1 MWPQDMS
8 TNFGGADT
16 MQMLFD
22 QAYATEVYTREQVKI
37 GKIENTVDMLQEF
50 GVSMND
56 AIHRLA
62 VKFGLSQE
70 EATEYVHEFW
80 RS

>member
-1 MWPQDMS
+1 
-8 TNFGGADT
+8 

-62 VKFGLSQE
+62 VKFGFSQE

>member
-1 MWPQDMS
+1 
-8 TNFGGADT
+8 

-62 VKFGLSQE
+62 VKFGLTQE

>member
-1 MWPQDMS
+1 
-8 TNFGGADT
+8 

-37 GKIENTVDMLQEF
+37 GKIETTVEMCQRFGKSIDEAIRMLAEDF
-50 GVSMND
+50 G
-56 AIHRLA
+56 LA
-62 VKFGLSQE
+62 VK